1 MDRAP
6 NLPKVPVDVAATG
19 PRVIEVGATL
29 ADSVTFAV
37 GADPARIAWAVD
49 HAQLARKQAG
59 LDPSTLKLGAFLN
72 VVVNP
77 DFDRARAMARG
88 TVGVFSH
95 FSGMSR
101 DSTAG
106 MRPEDRA
113 VAQKVGESYDMSRHT
128 RSDAGHAQFI
138 DDSFIDRFAIA
149 GPPAHCVKRF
159 EEILMRITVL
169 GFLFA
174 DDPRTWLNST
184 SLFALFS
191 TAAFAFRV

>member
-1 MDRAP
+1 
-6 NLPKVPVDVAATG
+6 VTFDVAATE

-29 ADSVTFAV
+29 VDSVSFAV

-59 LDPSTLKLGAFLN
+59 LDPSTVKLGSFLN
-72 VVVNP
+72 VVANP
-77 DFDRARAMARG
+77 DFNRVRAMAHG

-95 FSGMSR
+95 FSGISR

-113 VAQKVGESYDMSRHT
+113 AAQKVGESYDMSRHT

-149 GPPAHCVKRF
+149 GPPAHCVKRL
-159 EEILMRITVL
+159 EEILKLSRDHLIIVGPGGDVAPSEETQTV
-169 GFLFA
+169 GLFA
-174 DDPRTWLNST
+174 TEVLPVLKS
-184 SLFALFS
+184 
-191 TAAFAFRV
+191 AAKSV